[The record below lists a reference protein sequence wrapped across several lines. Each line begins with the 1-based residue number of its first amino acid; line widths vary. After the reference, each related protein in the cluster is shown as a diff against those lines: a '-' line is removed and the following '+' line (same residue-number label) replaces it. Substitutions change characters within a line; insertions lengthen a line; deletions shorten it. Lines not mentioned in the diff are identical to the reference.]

1 MPAKGGEEVLLNE
14 DVFKTGGRK
23 TQVPAHL
30 RNRLSGGRTVSGGSG
45 GSTRKKPLGVGDTV
59 EAKYRGR
66 IKWYKGTIEEVS
78 GCVP

>member
-1 MPAKGGEEVLLNE
+1 M
-14 DVFKTGGRK
+14 
-23 TQVPAHL
+23 
-30 RNRLSGGRTVSGGSG
+30 SGGSG
-45 GSTRKKPLGVGDTV
+45 GGTRKKPLGVGDTV